1 MAEIVD
7 FKKNGKQ
14 LVMTF
19 EAYLSA
25 EDILRAIADE
35 NGVDV
40 NDLSEEEIINGIAQ
54 NASADLPIDVT
65 NEIIAAK
72 ADLIE
77 SLPKWAQTARM
88 IFAKME
94 VVG

>member
-1 MAEIVD
+1 MAEIVEL
-7 FKKNGKQ
+7 KKNGKQ
-14 LVMTF
+14 VVMTF

-54 NASADLPIDVT
+54 NMSADLPSDIT
-65 NEIIAAK
+65 NDIIAAK
-72 ADLIE
+72 PDLTE

-88 IFAKME
+88 VIAKVE

>member
-1 MAEIVD
+1 MADIIEL
-7 FKKNGKQ
+7 KKNGKQ

-19 EAYLSA
+19 EAYISG

-40 NDLSEEEIINGIAQ
+40 NDLSEEEVINGITQ
-54 NASADLPIDVT
+54 YASADLPIDIT
-65 NEIIAAK
+65 NDIIAAK

-88 IFAKME
+88 VFAKVE